1 MNLIKK
7 FFHHN
12 KEVKEEKFEISNDDF
27 EKIKEKFIGRTY
39 SKNDNFLYLKLN
51 KYDLDEFLYFF
62 GNKKAKY
69 FFPTNFAA
77 INSDGKERIF
87 DIEEDKYMPFEIAEL
102 KLSSLESKDKFKV
115 VIEEIKFIGNDYG
128 FNFELTLPFKDNIP
142 EYKKASASYEIPEI
156 EKLKYEE
163 YRNYKKVSLEYFLL
177 TSKAE
182 ELFYLFNK
190 NEIKYVNVFQNGKE
204 LEFLDEKY
212 RMKEKISENAYQITM
227 TLNEFKE
234 SLWQDAIKLL
244 SLTKKQIK
252 KIEAVIVKC
261 LDKTEKKNSVNIITF
276 LMDEKNKCTLKFK
289 NGKLLTSH
297 YNIYS
302 INDSPLI
309 RKQEINVEKECQILL
324 KKDNPKTEFSAIE
337 VNALTEDEGFVQ
349 FQLGMDMEHNC
360 CERFDVVLE
369 KEFEKVYVENIE
381 LEIEENMEKYV
392 DLKGIRSRREETGI
406 ICRIYGKNQ
415 ELLTKGYV
423 YNIHNGYYSHKVIL
437 QENGE
442 YDIIE
447 I

>member
-1 MNLIKK
+1 MNLIKN
-7 FFHHN
+7 FFRN
-12 KEVKEEKFEISNDDF
+12 NEEVKEKKFEISNDDF
-27 EKIKEKFIGRTY
+27 EKRKEKFIDRT
-39 SKNDNFLYLKLN
+39 SKNDNFLYLKMD
-51 KYDLDEFLYFF
+51 KYDLGEFL
-62 GNKKAKY
+62 
-69 FFPTNFAA
+69 FPTIFAA
-77 INSDGKERIF
+77 INSEGKERIF
-87 DIEEDKYMPFEIAEL
+87 DIKEDKYMPFEFAKL

-128 FNFELTLPFKDNIP
+128 FNFELTLPFKDNMP
-142 EYKKASASYEIPEI
+142 EYKKASASYEIPKI

-182 ELFYLFNK
+182 ELSYLLNK
-190 NEIKYVNVFQNGKE
+190 DEIKYVNVFQNGKE
-204 LEFLDEKY
+204 LEFLDEKN
-212 RMKEKISENAYQITM
+212 RMKEKISGNAYQMTM
-227 TLNEFKE
+227 TLNEFKK
-234 SLWQDAIKLL
+234 SLWQDTIKLL
-244 SLTKKQIK
+244 SLTKKQIE

-261 LDKTEKKNSVNIITF
+261 LDKTEKKKSVNIITF

-302 INDSPLI
+302 VNDAPLI
-309 RKQEINVEKECQILL
+309 KKQEINVEKECRILL
-324 KKDNPKTEFSAIE
+324 KKDSPKIEFSAIE
-337 VNALTEDEGFVQ
+337 VNALDESEGFVQ

-360 CERFDVVLE
+360 CEWFDVVLG
-369 KEFEKVYVENIE
+369 KEFEKVYVESIE

>member
-7 FFHHN
+7 FFHN
-12 KEVKEEKFEISNDDF
+12 NEEIKEEKFEISNDEF
-27 EKIKEKFIGRTY
+27 EKRKEKFIDRT
-39 SKNDNFLYLKLN
+39 SKNDNFLYLKMD
-51 KYDLDEFLYFF
+51 KYDLGEFL
-62 GNKKAKY
+62 
-69 FFPTNFAA
+69 FPTIFAA
-77 INSDGKERIF
+77 INSEGKERIF
-87 DIEEDKYMPFEIAEL
+87 DIKEDKYMPFEFAKL

-128 FNFELTLPFKDNIP
+128 FNFELTLPFKDNMP
-142 EYKKASASYEIPEI
+142 EYKKASASYEIPKI

-182 ELFYLFNK
+182 ELSYLLNK
-190 NEIKYVNVFQNGKE
+190 DEIKYVNVFQNGKE
-204 LEFLDEKY
+204 LEFLDEKN
-212 RMKEKISENAYQITM
+212 RMKEKISGNAYQITM

-234 SLWQDAIKLL
+234 SLWRDAIKLL
-244 SLTKKQIK
+244 SLTKKQIE
-252 KIEAVIVKC
+252 KIEAVIIKC
-261 LDKTEKKNSVNIITF
+261 LDKTEKKNSLNIITF

-302 INDSPLI
+302 INDAPLI
-309 RKQEINVEKECQILL
+309 KKQEINVEKECQILL
-324 KKDNPKTEFSAIE
+324 KKDSPKIEFSAIE
-337 VNALTEDEGFVQ
+337 VNALDESEGFVQ

-369 KEFEKVYVENIE
+369 KEFEKVYVESIE

-406 ICRIYGKNQ
+406 ICKIFGKNGS
-415 ELLTKGYV
+415 LL
-423 YNIHNGYYSHKVIL
+423 HNGYYSHKVVL

>member
-7 FFHHN
+7 FFRSN
-12 KEVKEEKFEISNDDF
+12 EEIKEEKFEISNDEF
-27 EKIKEKFIGRTY
+27 KKRKEKFIDRT
-39 SKNDNFLYLKLN
+39 SKNDNFLYLKMD
-51 KYDLDEFLYFF
+51 KYDLGEFL
-62 GNKKAKY
+62 
-69 FFPTNFAA
+69 FPTIFAA
-77 INSDGKERIF
+77 INSEGKERIF
-87 DIEEDKYMPFEIAEL
+87 DIEENKYMPFEFAKL

-128 FNFELTLPFKDNIP
+128 FNFELTLPFKDNMP
-142 EYKKASASYEIPEI
+142 EYKKVSASYEIPKI
-156 EKLKYEE
+156 EKLKYEK

-182 ELFYLFNK
+182 ELSYLLNK
-190 NEIKYVNVFQNGKE
+190 DEIKYVNVFQNGKE
-204 LEFLDEKY
+204 LEFLDEKN
-212 RMKEKISENAYQITM
+212 RMKEKISGNAYQITM

-244 SLTKKQIK
+244 SLTKKQIE

-261 LDKTEKKNSVNIITF
+261 LDKSDKKNSVNIITF

-289 NGKLLTSH
+289 NGKLLTSY

-302 INDSPLI
+302 LNNSPLI
-309 RKQEINVEKECQILL
+309 RKQEIDVEKECQILL
-324 KKDNPKTEFSAIE
+324 KKDSPKIEFSAIE
-337 VNALTEDEGFVQ
+337 VNALTEGEGFIQ

-369 KEFEKVYVENIE
+369 KEFEEVYIESIE

-415 ELLTKGYV
+415 ELLTKGYA
-423 YNIHNGYYSHKVIL
+423 YNVHNGYYSHKVIL

>member
-7 FFHHN
+7 FFHN
-12 KEVKEEKFEISNDDF
+12 NEEIKEEKFEISNDEF
-27 EKIKEKFIGRTY
+27 EKRKEKFIDRT
-39 SKNDNFLYLKLN
+39 SKNDNFLYLKMD
-51 KYDLDEFLYFF
+51 KYDLGEFL
-62 GNKKAKY
+62 
-69 FFPTNFAA
+69 FPTIFAA
-77 INSDGKERIF
+77 INSEGKERIF
-87 DIEEDKYMPFEIAEL
+87 DIKEDKYMPFEFAKL

-128 FNFELTLPFKDNIP
+128 FNFELTLPFKDNMP
-142 EYKKASASYEIPEI
+142 EYKKASASYEIPKI

-182 ELFYLFNK
+182 ELSYLLNK
-190 NEIKYVNVFQNGKE
+190 DEIKYVNVFQNGKE
-204 LEFLDEKY
+204 LEFLDEKN
-212 RMKEKISENAYQITM
+212 RMKEKISGNAYQITM
-227 TLNEFKE
+227 TLNKFKE

-244 SLTKKQIK
+244 SLTKKQIE

-261 LDKTEKKNSVNIITF
+261 LDKSDKKNSVNIITF
-276 LMDEKNKCTLKFK
+276 LIDEKNKCTLKFK
-289 NGKLLTSH
+289 NGKLLVSH
-297 YNIYS
+297 YNISS
-302 INDSPLI
+302 INDAPLI
-309 RKQEINVEKECQILL
+309 KKQEINVEKECQILL
-324 KKDNPKTEFSAIE
+324 KKDSPKIEFSAIE
-337 VNALTEDEGFVQ
+337 VNALAEGEGFIQ

-369 KEFEKVYVENIE
+369 KEFEKVYVKSIE
-381 LEIEENMEKYV
+381 LEVEEDMEKYV

-423 YNIHNGYYSHKVIL
+423 YNVHNGYYSHKVVL

>member
-1 MNLIKK
+1 MNLIKN
-7 FFHHN
+7 FFRN
-12 KEVKEEKFEISNDDF
+12 NEEVKEKKFEISNDDF
-27 EKIKEKFIGRTY
+27 EKRKEKFIDRT
-39 SKNDNFLYLKLN
+39 SKNDNFLYLKMD
-51 KYDLDEFLYFF
+51 KYDLGEFL
-62 GNKKAKY
+62 
-69 FFPTNFAA
+69 FPTIFAA
-77 INSDGKERIF
+77 INSEGKERIF
-87 DIEEDKYMPFEIAEL
+87 DIKEDKYMPFEFAKL

-128 FNFELTLPFKDNIP
+128 FNFELTLPFKDNMP
-142 EYKKASASYEIPEI
+142 EYKKASASYEIPKI

-182 ELFYLFNK
+182 ELSYLLNK
-190 NEIKYVNVFQNGKE
+190 DEIKYVNVFQNGKE
-204 LEFLDEKY
+204 LEFLDEKN
-212 RMKEKISENAYQITM
+212 RMKEKISGNAYQITM
-227 TLNEFKE
+227 TLNKFKE

-244 SLTKKQIK
+244 SLTKKQIE

-261 LDKTEKKNSVNIITF
+261 LDKSDKKNSVNIITF
-276 LMDEKNKCTLKFK
+276 LIDEKNKCTLKFK
-289 NGKLLTSH
+289 NGKLLVSH
-297 YNIYS
+297 YNISS
-302 INDSPLI
+302 INDAPLI
-309 RKQEINVEKECQILL
+309 KKQEINVEKECQILL
-324 KKDNPKTEFSAIE
+324 KKDSPKIEFSAIE
-337 VNALTEDEGFVQ
+337 VNALDESEGFVQ

-369 KEFEKVYVENIE
+369 KEFEKVYVESIE
-381 LEIEENMEKYV
+381 LEIEENMEKHV

>member
-7 FFHHN
+7 FFHN
-12 KEVKEEKFEISNDDF
+12 NEEIKEEKFEISNDEF
-27 EKIKEKFIGRTY
+27 EKRKEKFIDRT
-39 SKNDNFLYLKLN
+39 SKNDNFLYLKMD
-51 KYDLDEFLYFF
+51 KYDLGEFL
-62 GNKKAKY
+62 
-69 FFPTNFAA
+69 FPTIFAA
-77 INSDGKERIF
+77 INSEGKERIF
-87 DIEEDKYMPFEIAEL
+87 DIKEDKYMPFEFAKL

-128 FNFELTLPFKDNIP
+128 FNFELTLPFKDNMP
-142 EYKKASASYEIPEI
+142 EYEKASASYEIPEI

-182 ELFYLFNK
+182 EFSYLFNK
-190 NEIKYVNVFQNGKE
+190 DEIKYVNVFQNGKE
-204 LEFLDEKY
+204 LEFLDEKN
-212 RMKEKISENAYQITM
+212 RMKEKISGNAYQITM

-234 SLWQDAIKLL
+234 SLWRDAIKLL
-244 SLTKKQIK
+244 SLTKKQIE
-252 KIEAVIVKC
+252 KIEAVIIKC
-261 LDKTEKKNSVNIITF
+261 LDKTEKKNSLNIITF

-302 INDSPLI
+302 INDAPLI
-309 RKQEINVEKECQILL
+309 KKQEINVEKECQILL
-324 KKDNPKTEFSAIE
+324 KKDSPKIEFSAIE
-337 VNALTEDEGFVQ
+337 VNALDESEGFVQ

-369 KEFEKVYVENIE
+369 KEFEKVYVESIE
-381 LEIEENMEKYV
+381 LEIEENMEKHV

>member
-7 FFHHN
+7 FFRSN
-12 KEVKEEKFEISNDDF
+12 EEIKEEKFEISNDEF
-27 EKIKEKFIGRTY
+27 EKRKEKFIDRT
-39 SKNDNFLYLKLN
+39 SKNDNFLYLKMD
-51 KYDLDEFLYFF
+51 KYDLGEFL
-62 GNKKAKY
+62 
-69 FFPTNFAA
+69 FPTIFAA
-77 INSDGKERIF
+77 INSEGKERIF
-87 DIEEDKYMPFEIAEL
+87 DIEENKYMPFEFAKL
-102 KLSSLESKDKFKV
+102 KLSSLESKNKFKV

-128 FNFELTLPFKDNIP
+128 FNFELTLPFKDNMP
-142 EYKKASASYEIPEI
+142 EYKKVSASYEIPKI
-156 EKLKYEE
+156 EKLKYEK

-182 ELFYLFNK
+182 ELSYLLNK
-190 NEIKYVNVFQNGKE
+190 DEIKYVNVFQNGKE
-204 LEFLDEKY
+204 LEFLDEKN
-212 RMKEKISENAYQITM
+212 RMKEKISGNAYQITM

-244 SLTKKQIK
+244 SLTKKQIE
-252 KIEAVIVKC
+252 KIETVIVKC
-261 LDKTEKKNSVNIITF
+261 LNKSDKKNSVNIITF

-302 INDSPLI
+302 VNDAPLI

-324 KKDNPKTEFSAIE
+324 KKDSPKIEFSAIE
-337 VNALTEDEGFVQ
+337 VNALDESEGFVQ

-360 CERFDVVLE
+360 CEWFDVVLE
-369 KEFEKVYVENIE
+369 KEFEKVYIEWIE
-381 LEIEENMEKYV
+381 LKIEENMENYI
-392 DLKGIRSRREETGI
+392 DLKKMRSRRAETGI
-406 ICRIYGKNQ
+406 ICKIFGKNGS
-415 ELLTKGYV
+415 LLTKGYV
-423 YNIHNGYYSHKVIL
+423 YNVHNGYYSHKVVL

>member
-1 MNLIKK
+1 MNLIKN
-7 FFHHN
+7 FFHNN

-27 EKIKEKFIGRTY
+27 EKRKEKFISGTY

-77 INSDGKERIF
+77 ISSEGKERIF
-87 DIEEDKYMPFEIAEL
+87 NIEEDKYMPFEIAEL
-102 KLSSLESKDKFKV
+102 KLSSLESKDKFKI

-128 FNFELTLPFKDNIP
+128 FNFKLTLPFKDNMP
-142 EYKKASASYEIPEI
+142 EYEKASASYEIPEI

-182 ELFYLFNK
+182 ELSYLFNK
-190 NEIKYVNVFQNGKE
+190 DEIKYVNVFQNGKE
-204 LEFLDEKY
+204 LEFLDEKN
-212 RMKEKISENAYQITM
+212 RMKEKISGNAYQITM

-244 SLTKKQIK
+244 SLTKKQIE
-252 KIEAVIVKC
+252 KIETVIVKC
-261 LDKTEKKNSVNIITF
+261 LDKSDKKNSVNIITF
-276 LMDEKNKCTLKFK
+276 LMDKKNKCTLKFK
-289 NGKLLTSH
+289 NGKLLASH

-302 INDSPLI
+302 LNDSPLI

-324 KKDNPKTEFSAIE
+324 KKDSPKTEFSAIE
-337 VNALTEDEGFVQ
+337 VNALAEGEGFVQ
-349 FQLGMDMEHNC
+349 FQLGMDTEHNC

-369 KEFEKVYVENIE
+369 KEFKKIYVGWIE

-406 ICRIYGKNQ
+406 ICK
-415 ELLTKGYV
+415 
-423 YNIHNGYYSHKVIL
+423 IL
-437 QENGE
+437 WKKWQPS
-442 YDIIE
+442 DKRLCL
-447 I
+447 

>member
-1 MNLIKK
+1 MNLIKN
-7 FFHHN
+7 FFRN
-12 KEVKEEKFEISNDDF
+12 NEEVKEKKFEISNDDF
-27 EKIKEKFIGRTY
+27 EKRKEKFIDRT
-39 SKNDNFLYLKLN
+39 SKNDNFLYLKMD
-51 KYDLDEFLYFF
+51 KYDLGEFL
-62 GNKKAKY
+62 
-69 FFPTNFAA
+69 FPTIFAA
-77 INSDGKERIF
+77 INSEGKERIF
-87 DIEEDKYMPFEIAEL
+87 DIKEDKYMPFEFAKL

-128 FNFELTLPFKDNIP
+128 FNFELTLPFKDNMP
-142 EYKKASASYEIPEI
+142 EYKKASASYEIPKI

-182 ELFYLFNK
+182 ELSYLLNK
-190 NEIKYVNVFQNGKE
+190 DEIKYVNVFQNGKE
-204 LEFLDEKY
+204 LEFLDEKN
-212 RMKEKISENAYQITM
+212 RMKEKISGNAYQITM

-244 SLTKKQIK
+244 SLTKKQIE

-261 LDKTEKKNSVNIITF
+261 LDKSDKKNSLNIVTF

-289 NGKLLTSH
+289 NRKLLTSY

-302 INDSPLI
+302 PNDFPLI
-309 RKQEINVEKECQILL
+309 RKQEIDVEKECRVLL
-324 KKDNPKTEFSAIE
+324 KKDSPKMEFSAIE
-337 VNALTEDEGFVQ
+337 VNALTEGEGFVQ

-369 KEFEKVYVENIE
+369 KEFEKVYVESIE
-381 LEIEENMEKYV
+381 LEVEENMENYI
-392 DLKGIRSRREETGI
+392 DLKEMRNRRTETGI
-406 ICRIYGKNQ
+406 ICKIFGKNQ

-423 YNIHNGYYSHKVIL
+423 YNVHNGYYSHKVVL

>member
-7 FFHHN
+7 FFRSN
-12 KEVKEEKFEISNDDF
+12 EEIKEEKFEISNDEF
-27 EKIKEKFIGRTY
+27 EKRKEKFIDRT
-39 SKNDNFLYLKLN
+39 SKNDNFLYLKMD
-51 KYDLDEFLYFF
+51 KYDLGEFL
-62 GNKKAKY
+62 
-69 FFPTNFAA
+69 FPTIFAA
-77 INSDGKERIF
+77 INSEGKERIF
-87 DIEEDKYMPFEIAEL
+87 DIEEDKYMPFEFAKL

-128 FNFELTLPFKDNIP
+128 FNFELTLPFKDNMP
-142 EYKKASASYEIPEI
+142 EYKKVSASYEIPKI

-182 ELFYLFNK
+182 ELSYLLNK
-190 NEIKYVNVFQNGKE
+190 DEIKYVNVFQNGKE
-204 LEFLDEKY
+204 LEFLDEKN
-212 RMKEKISENAYQITM
+212 RMKEKISGNAYQITM

-234 SLWQDAIKLL
+234 SIWQDAIKLL
-244 SLTKKQIK
+244 SLTKKQIE
-252 KIEAVIVKC
+252 KIETVIVKC
-261 LDKTEKKNSVNIITF
+261 LDKSDKKNSVNIITF
-276 LMDEKNKCTLKFK
+276 LIDEKNKCTLKFK

-324 KKDNPKTEFSAIE
+324 KKDSPKIEFSAIE
-337 VNALTEDEGFVQ
+337 VNALDESEGFVQ

-360 CERFDVVLE
+360 CEWFDVVLE
-369 KEFEKVYVENIE
+369 KEFEKVYVGWIE
-381 LEIEENMEKYV
+381 LEIEENMENYI
-392 DLKGIRSRREETGI
+392 DLKEMRSRRAETGI
-406 ICRIYGKNQ
+406 ICKIFGKDGS
-415 ELLTKGYV
+415 LLTKGYV
-423 YNIHNGYYSHKVIL
+423 YNVHNGYYSHKVIL

>member
-7 FFHHN
+7 FFHN
-12 KEVKEEKFEISNDDF
+12 NEEIKEEKFEISNDEF
-27 EKIKEKFIGRTY
+27 EKRKEKFIDRT
-39 SKNDNFLYLKLN
+39 SKNDNFLYLKMD
-51 KYDLDEFLYFF
+51 KYDLGEFL
-62 GNKKAKY
+62 
-69 FFPTNFAA
+69 FPTIFAA
-77 INSDGKERIF
+77 INSEGKERIF
-87 DIEEDKYMPFEIAEL
+87 DIKEDKYMPFEFAKL

-128 FNFELTLPFKDNIP
+128 FNFKLTLPFKDNMP
-142 EYKKASASYEIPEI
+142 EYEKASASYEIPEI

-182 ELFYLFNK
+182 ELSYLFNK
-190 NEIKYVNVFQNGKE
+190 DEIKYVNVFQNGKK
-204 LEFLDEKY
+204 LEFLDEKN
-212 RMKEKISENAYQITM
+212 RMKEKISGNAYQITM

-234 SLWQDAIKLL
+234 SLWRGAIKLL
-244 SLTKKQIK
+244 SLTKKQIE

-261 LDKTEKKNSVNIITF
+261 LDKSDKKNSVNIITF

-302 INDSPLI
+302 INDAPLI
-309 RKQEINVEKECQILL
+309 KKQKINVEKECQILL
-324 KKDNPKTEFSAIE
+324 KKDSPKIEFSAIE
-337 VNALTEDEGFVQ
+337 VNALDESEGFVQ

-369 KEFEKVYVENIE
+369 KEFEKVYVESIE
-381 LEIEENMEKYV
+381 LEIEENMEKHV

-406 ICRIYGKNQ
+406 ICKIFGKNGS
-415 ELLTKGYV
+415 LLTKGYV
-423 YNIHNGYYSHKVIL
+423 YNIHNGYYSHKVVL

>member
-1 MNLIKK
+1 MNLIKN
-7 FFHHN
+7 FFQHN

-27 EKIKEKFIGRTY
+27 EKRKEKFTDRIY
-39 SKNDNFLYLKLN
+39 SKNNNFLYLKMD
-51 KYDLDEFLYFF
+51 KYDLGEFL
-62 GNKKAKY
+62 
-69 FFPTNFAA
+69 FPTIFAA
-77 INSDGKERIF
+77 INSEGKERIF
-87 DIEEDKYMPFEIAEL
+87 DIKEDKYMPFEFAKL

-128 FNFELTLPFKDNIP
+128 FNFELTLPFKDNMP
-142 EYKKASASYEIPEI
+142 EYKKASASYEIPKI

-182 ELFYLFNK
+182 ELSYLLNK
-190 NEIKYVNVFQNGKE
+190 DEIKYVNVFQNGKE
-204 LEFLDEKY
+204 LEFLDEKN
-212 RMKEKISENAYQITM
+212 RMKEKISGNAYQITM
-227 TLNEFKE
+227 TLNKFKE

-244 SLTKKQIK
+244 SLTKKQIE

-261 LDKTEKKNSVNIITF
+261 LDKSDKKNSVNIITF
-276 LMDEKNKCTLKFK
+276 LIDEKNKCTLKFK
-289 NGKLLTSH
+289 NGKLLVSH
-297 YNIYS
+297 YNISS
-302 INDSPLI
+302 INDAPLI
-309 RKQEINVEKECQILL
+309 KKQEINVEKECQILL
-324 KKDNPKTEFSAIE
+324 KKDSPKIEFSAIE
-337 VNALTEDEGFVQ
+337 VNALAEGEGFIQ

-369 KEFEKVYVENIE
+369 KEFEKVYVKSIE
-381 LEIEENMEKYV
+381 LEVEEDMEKYV

-423 YNIHNGYYSHKVIL
+423 YNVHNGYYSHKVVL

>member
-12 KEVKEEKFEISNDDF
+12 EEAKEEKFID
-27 EKIKEKFIGRTY
+27 RTY
-39 SKNDNFLYLKLN
+39 SQNDNFLYLKLD
-51 KYDLDEFLYFF
+51 KYDLDEFLCFF

-69 FFPTNFAA
+69 FFPTNFSA
-77 INSDGKERIF
+77 INSEGKERIF
-87 DIEEDKYMPFEIAEL
+87 DIEEDKYMPFEFAEL
-102 KLSSLESKDKFKV
+102 KLSSLESRDKFKI
-115 VIEEIKFIGNDYG
+115 VIEEIKFVGNDYG
-128 FNFELTLPFKDNIP
+128 FNFELTLPFKDNMP
-142 EYKKASASYEIPEI
+142 EYKKASASYEIPKI

-182 ELFYLFNK
+182 ELSYLFNK
-190 NEIKYVNVFQNGKE
+190 DEIKYVNVFQNSKE
-204 LEFLDEKY
+204 LEFLDEKN
-212 RMKEKISENAYQITM
+212 RMKEKISGNAYQITM

-244 SLTKKQIK
+244 SLTKKQIE

-261 LDKTEKKNSVNIITF
+261 LDKTEKKNSANIITF
-276 LMDEKNKCTLKFK
+276 LMHEKNKCTLKFK

-302 INDSPLI
+302 INDSPII
-309 RKQEINVEKECQILL
+309 RKQEIDVEKECQILL
-324 KKDNPKTEFSAIE
+324 KKDSPKIKFSAIE
-337 VNALTEDEGFVQ
+337 VNALTEGEGFVQ
-349 FQLGMDMEHNC
+349 FQLGMDMLYNC

-369 KEFEKVYVENIE
+369 KEFEKVYVESIE
-381 LEIEENMEKYV
+381 LEIENNMEKHV
-392 DLKGIRSRREETGI
+392 DFERKRELKRMRNRREETGI

-423 YNIHNGYYSHKVIL
+423 YNIHNGYYSHKVVL

>member
-1 MNLIKK
+1 MNLIKN
-7 FFHHN
+7 FFRN
-12 KEVKEEKFEISNDDF
+12 NEEVKEKKFEISNDDF
-27 EKIKEKFIGRTY
+27 EKRKEKFIDRT
-39 SKNDNFLYLKLN
+39 SKNDNFLYLKMD
-51 KYDLDEFLYFF
+51 KYDLGEFL
-62 GNKKAKY
+62 
-69 FFPTNFAA
+69 FPTIFAA
-77 INSDGKERIF
+77 INSEGKERIF
-87 DIEEDKYMPFEIAEL
+87 DIKEDKYMPFEFAKL

-128 FNFELTLPFKDNIP
+128 FNFELTLPFKDNMP
-142 EYKKASASYEIPEI
+142 EYKKASASYEIPKI

-182 ELFYLFNK
+182 ELSYLLNK
-190 NEIKYVNVFQNGKE
+190 DEIKYVNVFQNGKE
-204 LEFLDEKY
+204 LEFLDEKN
-212 RMKEKISENAYQITM
+212 RMKEKISGNAYQITM

-244 SLTKKQIK
+244 SLTKKQIE

-261 LDKTEKKNSVNIITF
+261 LDKSDKKNSLNIVTF
-276 LMDEKNKCTLKFK
+276 LMDEKNKCTLKFR
-289 NGKLLTSH
+289 NGKLLASH
-297 YNIYS
+297 YNISS
-302 INDSPLI
+302 INDAPLI
-309 RKQEINVEKECQILL
+309 KKQEINVEKECQILL
-324 KKDNPKTEFSAIE
+324 KKDSPKIEFSVIE
-337 VNALTEDEGFVQ
+337 VNALDESEGFVQ

-369 KEFEKVYVENIE
+369 KEFEKVYVESIE
-381 LEIEENMEKYV
+381 LEVEENMENYI
-392 DLKGIRSRREETGI
+392 DLKEMRNRRTETGI
-406 ICRIYGKNQ
+406 ICKIFGKNQ

-423 YNIHNGYYSHKVIL
+423 YNVHNGYYSHKVVL